1 MDLPQ
6 WWLEVV
12 SYFQGPWRGITTVG
26 SEALRYV
33 ILRWCWVWDSGGWW
47 NPVCGWHGGFF
58 GRRSF
63 NSTQSSK
70 ILGKLELSWL
80 TSRPVDIETVYQAL
94 GGCLT
99 EDMSSWSCRSIGEW
113 WTDGGAANIWR
124 EWGRCRSCSTP
135 PFSFELPSGRSNGPW
150 IPVGRK
156 KKMMVRLLRKHQDRG
171 IKHIFMQNKEKFP
184 IRTNGQVSIFWTS
197 RMGWPRKDPNI
208 FRGEADQ
215 IEQGDG
221 FATNSPWTGWVG
233 WKLGKNCYVYQGYG
247 WSAILGGHRLSLVV
261 VVSNQSTRRRVV
273 DLNPSEL
280 IQPCERGHFWNP
292 PDNTKVKAYFTNQ
305 FFRKRGRPQM
315 RWDDTLR
322 KFGDRQF
329 QQKKHDPFLPDIL
342 PYGVLLKTSASSFVV
357 KRLHCKLMVLTCLIF

>member
-33 ILRWCWVWDSGGWW
+33 ILRWCWVWDSDGWW

-80 TSRPVDIETVYQAL
+80 TSRPSTRPWVSASQRTCPV
-94 GGCLT
+94 
-99 EDMSSWSCRSIGEW
+99 
-113 WTDGGAANIWR
+113 GAAEALVND
-124 EWGRCRSCSTP
+124 ELMVGP
-135 PFSFELPSGRSNGPW
+135 PIFDENEDVAEAALRHPSRLNCHQADQTVHESQLDGEKN
-150 IPVGRK
+150 
-156 KKMMVRLLRKHQDRG
+156 MMVRLLRKHQDRG

-329 QQKKHDPFLPDIL
+329 QQK
-342 PYGVLLKTSASSFVV
+342 TWSFPA
-357 KRLHCKLMVLTCLIF
+357 RHTALWCSFENECI